1 MSKIMKKNTF
11 EIVVGVL
18 VILFSILFVIFTMKI
33 TNKKINEEF
42 YRLYA
47 IFDNIEGVNIGTKVK
62 IGGIE
67 IGEVEKLN
75 IDNNYKIKLVLKIKK
90 DMLLPTDSNI
100 KIATSGLIG
109 GKYLRVDVGGEEEYL
124 QDKDSFEFTES
135 TMDLEDMITRFML
148 NKVSKENENEK

>member
-1 MSKIMKKNTF
+1 MKKNTV

-18 VILFSILFVIFTMKI
+18 VIIFSIVFVMFTMKI
-33 TNKKINEEF
+33 TNKKLNEEF

-47 IFDNIEGVNIGTKVK
+47 VFDNIEGVNIGTKVK

-75 IDNNYKIKLVLKIKK
+75 IDTDYRVKLVLKIKK
-90 DMLLPTDSNI
+90 NMLLPVDSNI

-109 GKYLRVDVGGEEEYL
+109 GKYLRVDVGGDEEYFKNN
-124 QDKDSFEFTES
+124 DHFEYTES

-148 NKVSKENENEK
+148 NKVSKENENNE

>member
-1 MSKIMKKNTF
+1 MKKNTV

-18 VILFSILFVIFTMKI
+18 VIIFSIVFVMFTMKI
-33 TNKKINEEF
+33 TNKKLNEEF

-47 IFDNIEGVNIGTKVK
+47 VFDNIEGVNIGTKVK

-75 IDNNYKIKLVLKIKK
+75 IDTDYRVKLVLKIKK
-90 DMLLPTDSNI
+90 DMLLPVDSNI

-109 GKYLRVDVGGEEEYL
+109 GKYLRVDVGGDEEYFKNN
-124 QDKDSFEFTES
+124 DHFEYTES

-148 NKVSKENENEK
+148 NKVSKENDSNK

>member
-1 MSKIMKKNTF
+1 MKKNTF

-18 VILFSILFVIFTMKI
+18 VILFSVLFVMFTMKI

-47 IFDNIEGVNIGTKVK
+47 VFDNIEGVNIGTKVK

-67 IGEVEKLN
+67 IGEVEKLG
-75 IDNNYKIKLVLKIKK
+75 IDKDYKVQLSLKIKK
-90 DMLLPTDSNI
+90 DMLLPIDSNI

-124 QDKDSFEFTES
+124 NDKDSFEFTES

-148 NKVSKENENEK
+148 NKVSKENEDEK

>member
-1 MSKIMKKNTF
+1 MKKNTV

-18 VILFSILFVIFTMKI
+18 VIIFSIVFVMFTMKI
-33 TNKKINEEF
+33 TNKKLNEEF

-47 IFDNIEGVNIGTKVK
+47 VFDNIEGVNIGTKVK

-75 IDNNYKIKLVLKIKK
+75 IDTDYRVKLVLKIKK
-90 DMLLPTDSNI
+90 NMLLPVDSNI

-109 GKYLRVDVGGEEEYL
+109 GKYLRVDVGGDEEYL
-124 QDKDSFEFTES
+124 QNNEYFEYTES

-148 NKVSKENENEK
+148 NKVSKENDSNK

>member
-1 MSKIMKKNTF
+1 MKKNTV

-18 VILFSILFVIFTMKI
+18 VIIFSIVFVMFTMKI
-33 TNKKINEEF
+33 TNKKLNEEF

-47 IFDNIEGVNIGTKVK
+47 VFDNIEGVNIGTKVK

-75 IDNNYKIKLVLKIKK
+75 IDTDYRVKLVLKIKK
-90 DMLLPTDSNI
+90 NMLLPVDSNI

-109 GKYLRVDVGGEEEYL
+109 GKYLRVDVGGDEEYL
-124 QDKDSFEFTES
+124 QNNEYFEYTES

-148 NKVSKENENEK
+148 NKVSKENENNE

>member
-1 MSKIMKKNTF
+1 MKKNTV

-18 VILFSILFVIFTMKI
+18 VIIFSIVFVMFTMKI
-33 TNKKINEEF
+33 TNKKLNEEF

-47 IFDNIEGVNIGTKVK
+47 VFDNIEGVNIGTKVK

-75 IDNNYKIKLVLKIKK
+75 IDTDYRVKLVLKIKK
-90 DMLLPTDSNI
+90 DMLLPVDSNI

-109 GKYLRVDVGGEEEYL
+109 GKYLRVDVGGDEEYFKNN
-124 QDKDSFEFTES
+124 DHFEYTES

-148 NKVSKENENEK
+148 NKVSKENENNE

>member
-1 MSKIMKKNTF
+1 MKKNTV

-18 VILFSILFVIFTMKI
+18 VIVFSILFVMFTMKI
-33 TNKKINEEF
+33 TNKKLNEEF

-47 IFDNIEGVNIGTKVK
+47 VFDNIEGVNIGTKVK

-75 IDNNYKIKLVLKIKK
+75 IDTDYRVKLVLKIKK
-90 DMLLPTDSNI
+90 DMLLPIDSNI

-109 GKYLRVDVGGEEEYL
+109 GKYLRVDVGGDEEYL
-124 QDKDSFEFTES
+124 KNNEHFEYTES

-148 NKVSKENENEK
+148 NKVSKENENNE

>member
-1 MSKIMKKNTF
+1 MKKNTV

-18 VILFSILFVIFTMKI
+18 VIIFSILFVLFTMKI
-33 TNKKINEEF
+33 TNKKLNEEF

-47 IFDNIEGVNIGTKVK
+47 VFDNIEGVNIGTKVK

-75 IDNNYKIKLVLKIKK
+75 IDTDYRVKLVLKIKK
-90 DMLLPTDSNI
+90 DMLLPVDSNI

-109 GKYLRVDVGGEEEYL
+109 GKYLRVDVGGDEEYL
-124 QDKDSFEFTES
+124 KNNDHFEYTES

-148 NKVSKENENEK
+148 NKVSKENENNE

>member
-1 MSKIMKKNTF
+1 MKKNTV
-11 EIVVGVL
+11 EIVVGIL
-18 VILFSILFVIFTMKI
+18 VIVFSIVFVMFTMKI
-33 TNKKINEEF
+33 TNKKLNEEF

-47 IFDNIEGVNIGTKVK
+47 VFDNIEGVNIGTKVK

-75 IDNNYKIKLVLKIKK
+75 IDTDYRVKLVLKIKK
-90 DMLLPTDSNI
+90 DMLLPVDSNI

-109 GKYLRVDVGGEEEYL
+109 SKYLRVDVGGDEEYFKNN
-124 QDKDSFEFTES
+124 DHFEYTES

-148 NKVSKENENEK
+148 NKVSKENENNE

>member
-1 MSKIMKKNTF
+1 MEIMKKNTV

-18 VILFSILFVIFTMKI
+18 VIIFSIVFVMFTMKI
-33 TNKKINEEF
+33 TNKKLNEEF

-47 IFDNIEGVNIGTKVK
+47 VFDNIEGVNIGTKVK

-75 IDNNYKIKLVLKIKK
+75 IDANYRVKLVLKIKK
-90 DMLLPTDSNI
+90 DMLLPVDSNI

-109 GKYLRVDVGGEEEYL
+109 GKYLRVDVGGDEEYL
-124 QDKDSFEFTES
+124 QSNEYFGYTES

-148 NKVSKENENEK
+148 NKVSKGDEDNK

>member
-1 MSKIMKKNTF
+1 MKKNTV
-11 EIVVGVL
+11 EIVVGIL
-18 VILFSILFVIFTMKI
+18 VIVFSIVFVMFTMKI
-33 TNKKINEEF
+33 TNKKLNEEF

-47 IFDNIEGVNIGTKVK
+47 VFDNIEGVNIGTKVK

-75 IDNNYKIKLVLKIKK
+75 IDTDYRVKLVLKIKK
-90 DMLLPTDSNI
+90 DMLLPVDSNI

-109 GKYLRVDVGGEEEYL
+109 GKYLRVDVGGDEEYFKNN
-124 QDKDSFEFTES
+124 DHFEYTES

-148 NKVSKENENEK
+148 NKVSKENENNE

>member
-1 MSKIMKKNTF
+1 MKKNTV

-18 VILFSILFVIFTMKI
+18 VIIFSILFVLFTMKI
-33 TNKKINEEF
+33 TNKKLNEEF

-47 IFDNIEGVNIGTKVK
+47 VFDNIEGVNIGTKVK

-75 IDNNYKIKLVLKIKK
+75 IDTDYRVKLVLKIKK
-90 DMLLPTDSNI
+90 DMLLPVDSNI

-109 GKYLRVDVGGEEEYL
+109 GKYLRVDVGGDEEYFKNN
-124 QDKDSFEFTES
+124 DHFEYTES

-148 NKVSKENENEK
+148 NKVSKENENNE